1 MTRAAR
7 GIVYLVGAGP
17 GDPGLLTI
25 RARELLRSCDDVVYD
40 ALVNEDILTAELA
53 DRDVER
59 HFVGKRGGA
68 DASVRQD
75 EIDAL
80 LVRLARDGRR
90 VVRLKG
96 GDPFVFGRG
105 GEEAQALASAGISF
119 EIVPGVSAGIAAPAY
134 AGIPVTHRS
143 VATAV
148 TFVTGHEDPEKD
160 ASGTDWRALA
170 QSGATLVLYMG
181 VRTLPDVVRELLAGG
196 RVGDTP
202 TAVIERATYP
212 SQRVIMATLSTIVE
226 RARDANVSAPA
237 ITIVGD
243 VVRLREQIE
252 WFDRRPL
259 AGKRIVVTRARA
271 QASSLSAR
279 LRELG
284 AEVIEMPAIRIEPLD
299 PAPLQRALDRLS
311 DYAWLIFTS
320 QNAVNLMWEA
330 MRSRGLDARSLG
342 HARVAAIGRATA
354 DALLDHGLAPDVVPE
369 QFVAESLVEAL
380 RRRDD
385 VSGTRVLLARAAD
398 ARDVLPDG
406 LRALGAQV
414 DEIPIYRSV
423 LDGDG
428 ATRVAA
434 RLNAGEIDLVTLT
447 SSSTAHFFLEAVGAE
462 AARAAPVASIGPVTS
477 RTARSLGLRV
487 DVEAREATIA
497 GLVEAVVRVSHP
509 RLLSDSAT
517 KKP

>member
-1 MTRAAR
+1 MTRTPR

-40 ALVNEDILTAELA
+40 ALVNEEMLTTELGG
-53 DRDVER
+53 RDAER
-59 HFVGKRGGA
+59 HFVGKRGGG
-68 DASVRQD
+68 ASARQD

-105 GEEAQALASAGISF
+105 GEEAQALARAGIEF
-119 EIVPGVSAGIAAPAY
+119 EVVPGVSAGIAAPAY
-134 AGIPVTHRS
+134 AGIPVTHRT

-170 QSGATLVLYMG
+170 RSSATLVLYMG
-181 VRTLPDVVRELLAGG
+181 VRTLSDVVRELLAGG
-196 RVGDTP
+196 RGADTP
-202 TAVIERATYP
+202 AAVIERATYP
-212 SQRVIMATLSTIVE
+212 SQRVVTGTLSTIAE
-226 RARDANVSAPA
+226 RARDASVVAPA

-243 VVRLREQIE
+243 VVRLREEIE
-252 WFDRRPL
+252 WFERRPL

-271 QASSLSAR
+271 QASSLSVR

-299 PAPLQRALDRLS
+299 PEPLHRALDALS
-311 DYAWLIFTS
+311 DYDWVVLTS
-320 QNAVNLMWEA
+320 QNAVELVWRA
-330 MRSRGLDARSLG
+330 MRRRGLDARSLG
-342 HARVAAIGRATA
+342 RVHLAAIGRATA
-354 DALLDHGLAPDVVPE
+354 EALLEHGLAADVVPE

-385 VSGTRVLLARAAD
+385 VAGQRVLLARAAD

-406 LRALGAQV
+406 LRALGARV
-414 DEIPIYRSV
+414 DEIPIYRTV

-428 ATRVAA
+428 AARVAA
-434 RLNAGEIDLVTLT
+434 RLSAGEIDLVTLT
-447 SSSTAHFFLEAVGAE
+447 SSSTAQFFVEAVGAE

-487 DVEAREATIA
+487 DVEAGEATIA
-497 GLVEAVVRVSHP
+497 GLVEAVVRVS
-509 RLLSDSAT
+509 R
-517 KKP
+517 

>member
-1 MTRAAR
+1 MTRTPR

-25 RARELLRSCDDVVYD
+25 RGRELLRSCDDVVYD
-40 ALVNEDILTAELA
+40 ALVNEEMLTAELGG
-53 DRDVER
+53 RDVER
-59 HFVGKRGGA
+59 HFVGKRGGGDGSA
-68 DASVRQD
+68 RQD
-75 EIDAL
+75 DIDAL

-105 GEEAQALASAGISF
+105 GEEAQALARAGIEF
-119 EIVPGVSAGIAAPAY
+119 EVVPGVTAGIAAPAY
-134 AGIPVTHRS
+134 AGIPVTHRT

-160 ASGTDWRALA
+160 ATGTDWRALA
-170 QSGATLVLYMG
+170 GSGATLVLYMG
-181 VRTLPDVVRELLAGG
+181 VRTLPDVARELLAGG
-196 RVGDTP
+196 RAADTP
-202 TAVIERATYP
+202 AAVIERATYP
-212 SQRVIMATLSTIVE
+212 SQRVVIGTLATIAD
-226 RARDANVSAPA
+226 RARDANVGAPA

-243 VVRLREQIE
+243 VVRLREEIE
-252 WFDRRPL
+252 WFARRPL

-299 PAPLQRALDRLS
+299 PAPLHRALDALG
-311 DYAWLIFTS
+311 DYDWVVFTS
-320 QNAVNLMWEA
+320 QNAVELVWQA

-342 HARVAAIGRATA
+342 RARVAAIGRATA
-354 DALLDHGLAPDVVPE
+354 DALLDHGLAADVVPE
-369 QFVAESLVEAL
+369 PFVAESLVEAL

-385 VSGTRVLLARAAD
+385 VAGRRVLLARAAA

-414 DEIPIYRSV
+414 DEIPIYRTV

-428 ATRVAA
+428 AARVTA
-434 RLNAGEIDLVTLT
+434 RLSAGEIDLVTLT
-447 SSSTAHFFLEAVGAE
+447 SSSTAQFFVEAVGAE
-462 AARAAPVASIGPVTS
+462 AAHAAAVASIGPVTS

-487 DVEAREATIA
+487 DIEAGEATIA
-497 GLVEAVVRVSHP
+497 GLVEAVMRVS
-509 RLLSDSAT
+509 R
-517 KKP
+517 